1 MNIYGF
7 IKDFLSYF
15 FTSGIIIS
23 LSLVILKS
31 ISQYHNLVG
40 FFAFVS
46 ASFFIVNLIQF
57 YVINKENKDANLT
70 FLLHTIV
77 GGIIW
82 VIYSIIMFFLYLNNL
97 SIFNIIFILVTIVIS
112 ITSIYFYLTYNKIF
126 NF

>member
-1 MNIYGF
+1 MNIYEF
-7 IKDFLSYF
+7 IKDFIAYF
-15 FTSGIIIS
+15 FTSGVIIS
-23 LSLVILKS
+23 LFFVILKS

-57 YVINKENKDANLT
+57 YIVNKENREANLT

-82 VIYSIIMFFLYLNNL
+82 VFYSIIMYFLYVNNL
-97 SIFNIIFILVTIVIS
+97 SIINIIFILSTIIFVVTFL
-112 ITSIYFYLTYNKIF
+112 YFYLTYNKIL